1 MRRGLFKQINYLIA
15 KAIHTYDMIKEGDK
29 ILVAVSGGKDSL
41 TLLWFL
47 KERLKWIPINY
58 ELLALHIDLG
68 FKDESNDKLISFFE
82 ENEIRYKIVKTDIGP
97 KAHSEINKKNPCFFC
112 SRQRRKLIFEIA
124 DELGYS
130 KIAYGHH
137 KDDVI
142 ETLFLN
148 IFYGANISTMLP
160 VQEFF
165 DNRFKIIRPLYLVDE
180 ILIEKFFKSKGW
192 TEKESG
198 CPTSFS
204 SKRKDIKDL
213 LQGIYKTDKRIKENI
228 FHAIHN
234 LRPEYLPSSLLLHK
248 GI

>member
-1 MRRGLFKQINYLIA
+1 MKKGLFKRINYLIA
-15 KAIHTYDMIKEGDK
+15 KAIHTYNMIEEGDK

-47 KERLKWIPINY
+47 KERLKWVPINY
-58 ELLALHIDLG
+58 ELFALHIDLG
-68 FKDESNDKLISFFE
+68 FKDQDNDELIKFFE
-82 ENEIRYKIVKTDIGP
+82 ENKIRYKIVNTDIGP
-97 KAHSEINKKNPCFFC
+97 KAHSKINKKNPCFFC

-165 DNRFKIIRPLYLVDE
+165 DKRFKIIRPLYLVDE
-180 ILIEKFFKSKGW
+180 ILIEKFFRSTDW
-192 TEKESG
+192 TEKEER

-204 SKRKDIKDL
+204 SKRKAVKNL
-213 LQGIYKTDKRIKENI
+213 LQSLYKTNKKVKENI

-234 LRPEYLPSSLLLHK
+234 IREQYMPTL
-248 GI
+248 